1 MTSDELLAPWKL
13 RVGEMRE
20 WRYMGL
26 PPGYD
31 RRLFMVIAATHAP
44 IAAQETAR
52 GVRQPDPGI
61 DTKVT
66 IMYLDTGEVEGNDFP
81 GDGWGVRYLADNS
94 RPL

>member
-20 WRYMGL
+20 WRYMG
-26 PPGYD
+26 
-31 RRLFMVIAATHAP
+31 RRLFMVIAAKHAP

-66 IMYLDTGEVEGNDFP
+66 IMYLDTGEVEGNDSP
-81 GDGWGVRYLADNS
+81 ADGWGVRYLADNS